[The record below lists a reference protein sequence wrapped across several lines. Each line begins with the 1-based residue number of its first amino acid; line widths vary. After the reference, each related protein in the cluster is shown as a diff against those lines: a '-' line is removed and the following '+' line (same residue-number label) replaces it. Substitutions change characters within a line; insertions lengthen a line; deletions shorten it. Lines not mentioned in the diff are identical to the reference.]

1 MQTKRF
7 SYWLTESNNQPI
19 WNMLVGIT
27 GGIGS
32 GKSAISRAL
41 RALGY
46 PVYDTDSEAKRI
58 IVENKAVRS
67 QIEYLFGSDV
77 FDGDRYRTDVVA
89 QQVFADGDLLDKLNK
104 VVHPAV
110 CFDVKHWALK
120 QNGTCFVE
128 SAILWE
134 SGLAELCDTV
144 VEVTAPM
151 EVRIE
156 RTMARDNASR
166 EQVQQRIAS
175 QTRETDIRAHANII
189 LNNNGDFTPTQLAA
203 ELLHRIGINI

>member
-110 CFDVKHWALK
+110 CFDVRHWALK

-175 QTRETDIRAHANII
+175 QTRETDMRAHANII

>member
-1 MQTKRF
+1 
-7 SYWLTESNNQPI
+7 
-19 WNMLVGIT
+19 MLVGIT

-58 IVENKAVRS
+58 IVENVAVRS
-67 QIEYLFGSDV
+67 QIEYLFGSEV

-89 QQVFADGDLLDKLNK
+89 QQVFADRDLLHKLNR

-120 QNGTCFVE
+120 QTGTCFVE

-134 SGLAELCDTV
+134 SGLAELCDMV
-144 VEVTAPM
+144 VEVTAPI
-151 EVRIE
+151 EVRIA

-166 EQVQQRIAS
+166 EQVERRIAA
-175 QTRETDIRAHANII
+175 QTQESDTTYSARIAHVLHSTHTGAHTNII
-189 LNNNGDFTPTQLAA
+189 LNNNGDLSPEQLAT
-203 ELLHRIGINI
+203 ELLHKIGL

>member
-156 RTMARDNASR
+156 RTMARDNASK

-175 QTRETDIRAHANII
+175 QTRETDMRAHANII

>member
-175 QTRETDIRAHANII
+175 QTRETDMRAHANII

>member
-1 MQTKRF
+1 
-7 SYWLTESNNQPI
+7 
-19 WNMLVGIT
+19 MLVGIT

-89 QQVFADGDLLDKLNK
+89 QQVFADSDLLDKLNK

-175 QTRETDIRAHANII
+175 QTRENDMRAHANII

>member
-1 MQTKRF
+1 
-7 SYWLTESNNQPI
+7 
-19 WNMLVGIT
+19 MLVGIT

-89 QQVFADGDLLDKLNK
+89 QQVFADSYLLDKLNK

-120 QNGTCFVE
+120 QSSTCFVE
-128 SAILWE
+128 SAILRE
-134 SGLAELCDTV
+134 SGLADICDMV
-144 VEVTAPM
+144 VEVTAPI
-151 EVRIE
+151 EVRIT
-156 RTMARDNASR
+156 RTMARDHATR
-166 EQVQQRIAS
+166 EQVERRIAS
-175 QTRETDIRAHANII
+175 QTNESDTTHCTSSEHASHYVRTYAHADII
-189 LNNNGDFTPTQLAA
+189 LNNSGDLTPEQLAID
-203 ELLHRIGINI
+203 LLNKIGL

>member
-1 MQTKRF
+1 
-7 SYWLTESNNQPI
+7 
-19 WNMLVGIT
+19 MLVGIT

-89 QQVFADGDLLDKLNK
+89 QQVFADSDLLDKLNK

-120 QNGTCFVE
+120 QSRTCFVE
-128 SAILWE
+128 CAILWE
-134 SGLAELCDTV
+134 SGLAELCDTI
-144 VEVTAPM
+144 VEITAPM
-151 EVRIE
+151 EIRIA

-166 EQVQQRIAS
+166 EQVERRIAS
-175 QTRETDIRAHANII
+175 QTKEYDRARIAPNEHTVHNAHTSARADII
-189 LNNNGDFTPTQLAA
+189 LNNNGDLTPEQLAID
-203 ELLHRIGINI
+203 LLHKIGL

>member
-1 MQTKRF
+1 M
-7 SYWLTESNNQPI
+7 
-19 WNMLVGIT
+19 
-27 GGIGS
+27 
-32 GKSAISRAL
+32 
-41 RALGY
+41 
-46 PVYDTDSEAKRI
+46 
-58 IVENKAVRS
+58 
-67 QIEYLFGSDV
+67 

-89 QQVFADGDLLDKLNK
+89 QQVFADSDLLDKLNK

-134 SGLAELCDTV
+134 SGLAELCYTV

-175 QTRETDIRAHANII
+175 QTRETDMRAHANII